1 MAFEVAEEL
10 VVVGGEVADGI
21 VDFCGGVED
30 GLGMVGKAGEVA
42 AVLLREEGFE
52 VFAFFGIVELEG
64 VIGAGGEEE
73 FARVVEVEGCDCSL
87 RFGEF
92 EELEV
97 G

>member
-1 MAFEVAEEL
+1 
-10 VVVGGEVADGI
+10 
-21 VDFCGGVED
+21 
-30 GLGMVGKAGEVA
+30 MVGKAGEVA

-73 FARVVEVEGCDCSL
+73 FARVVEVEGGDCSL

-92 EELEV
+92 EELEM